1 MRSLNS
7 FLYLSN
13 MENEKKLYWQLS
25 DNGDVSNVTLTL
37 EAAFEWIK
45 NEVESVIPSDSENY
59 EYTLNPVW
67 LTDEEFEALP
77 EADI

>member
-1 MRSLNS
+1 
-7 FLYLSN
+7 